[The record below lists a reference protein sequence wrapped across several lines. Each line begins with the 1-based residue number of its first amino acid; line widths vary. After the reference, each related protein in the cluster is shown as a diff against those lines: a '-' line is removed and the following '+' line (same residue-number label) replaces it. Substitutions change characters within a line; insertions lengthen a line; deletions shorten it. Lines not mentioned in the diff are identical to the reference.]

1 MMNTQ
6 TMKYT
11 FYFALL
17 LFTLKINAQSPYRVF
32 TLDANLKIESE
43 QQTASL
49 VLKALVLNKLEFLSS
64 NKARLKPFNKID
76 WKKLQKTSDSLAA
89 MIPKTSEF
97 SWEED
102 YGLKLDGVS
111 KYERWK
117 ELTYYYNDFDQKIG
131 AKAIVKGKKTYVL
144 QVKVLI
150 DLNGQIEDIIIL
162 KGNKMINRDAQIFS
176 SYNILYKPKKK

>member
-1 MMNTQ
+1 
-6 TMKYT
+6 MKYIY
-11 FYFALL
+11 YFVLL
-17 LFTLKINAQSPYRVF
+17 LFTLKASAQSPYRVF
-32 TLDANLKIESE
+32 TLDANLKTDGE

-49 VLKALVLNKLEFLSS
+49 VLKALVLNKLEILTQ
-64 NKARLKPFNKID
+64 NKARLKPYNKID

-89 MIPKTSEF
+89 MIPQTSDF

-102 YGLKLDGVS
+102 YGLKLDGVT

-131 AKAIVKGKKTYVL
+131 VKAIVKGKKNYIL

-150 DLNGQIEDIIIL
+150 DLNGQIEDIVIL
-162 KGNKMINRDAQIFS
+162 KGDKMINRDAQIFR
-176 SYNILYKPKKK
+176 SYNILYKPKKN

>member
-1 MMNTQ
+1 
-6 TMKYT
+6 MKYVY
-11 FYFALL
+11 YFIVLMF
-17 LFTLKINAQSPYRVF
+17 LFAKKTNAQSPYRVF
-32 TLDANLKIESE
+32 TLDANLKTESE

-49 VLKALVLNKLEFLSS
+49 VLKALVLNKLELLSQ
-64 NKARLKPFNKID
+64 NKARFKYQNKID
-76 WKKLQKTSDSLAA
+76 WNKLQKTSDSLAT

-117 ELTYYYNDFDQKIG
+117 ELTYYYNDFDQKVG
-131 AKAIVKGKKTYVL
+131 VKAFPKGKKTYVL
-144 QVKVLI
+144 QVKILI
-150 DLNGQIEDIIIL
+150 DLNGQIEDIIVL
-162 KGNKMINRDAQIFS
+162 KDKKMINRDAQILS